1 MQIEARVSDW
11 FSKIHSQQNLESP
24 LPPIGDGFI
33 SYPVNFSIVED
44 SYFATFPWPGMRIC
58 ASNTPKPKL
67 EDPQL
72 STATTTVVHY
82 CCTFLCWC
90 QSLLLLLWLL
100 PSIVATTHTVTTPV
114 TVIEVMSWDHT
125 HHCCQ
130 SHTILLVMEPFLQQS
145 TTKLISL
152 SVMYIQQTQSSSI
165 FHQ

>member
-1 MQIEARVSDW
+1 MMYIQIYQ
-11 FSKIHSQQNLESP
+11 IILEGSTR
-24 LPPIGDGFI
+24 LTKGFT
-33 SYPVNFSIVED
+33 S
-44 SYFATFPWPGMRIC
+44 
-58 ASNTPKPKL
+58 KL
-67 EDPQL
+67 EGSKCSLNGLGSSTRDNRPTTIKLHPLLLHFTSTTVHCYHHCCTLSPPFPQL

-100 PSIVATTHTVTTPV
+100 PSIVATTHTVTTPI

-152 SVMYIQQTQSSSI
+152 SVMYI
-165 FHQ
+165 